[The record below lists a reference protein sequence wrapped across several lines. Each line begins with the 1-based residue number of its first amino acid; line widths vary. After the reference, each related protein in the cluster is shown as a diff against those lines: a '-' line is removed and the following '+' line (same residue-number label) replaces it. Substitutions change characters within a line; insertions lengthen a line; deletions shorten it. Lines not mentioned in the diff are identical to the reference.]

1 MTIGERIKAKRKEL
15 KLSQRELSDRMGY
28 SNHSTIARIEAGK
41 VDLPQ
46 SRIAQFAEVLGVSTG
61 YLMGWDQEP
70 EELAD
75 VAAKVLLDPNLLR
88 MVEQYLALSEVDQYV
103 ARVTVAGLHSKHDK
117 QKKTDASGVSQEVEK
132 VSLLETE

>member
-1 MTIGERIKAKRKEL
+1 MTIGERIKARRKEL

-28 SNHSTIARIEAGK
+28 SNHSTITRIEAGK

-46 SRIAQFAEVLGVSTG
+46 SRIAQFAQVLDVSVG
-61 YLMGWDQEP
+61 YLMGWKQEP

-75 VAAKVLLDPNLLR
+75 VAAQVLLNPELLG
-88 MVEQYLALSEVDQYV
+88 MVEQYLKLSDSDQYAV
-103 ARVTVAGLHSKHDK
+103 RLMVSSLDEK
-117 QKKTDASGVSQEVEK
+117 QKKTDASVSLEVEK